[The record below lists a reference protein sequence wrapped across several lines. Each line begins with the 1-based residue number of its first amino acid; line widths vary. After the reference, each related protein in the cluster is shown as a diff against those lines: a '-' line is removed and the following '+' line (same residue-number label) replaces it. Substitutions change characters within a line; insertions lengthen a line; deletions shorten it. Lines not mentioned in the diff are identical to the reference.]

1 LETLFQV
8 DAECDV
14 VLTKIMDSLY
24 SVIEQNGGSSV
35 EYFNSY
41 TRRYCK
47 LWTKIFLYVFK
58 IFIFSK
64 KYISLMQSLYDTP
77 GDEKFGVVQEVNN
90 CNNKSFST
98 FDTIFSLP
106 PKESRQSAP
115 LYREGKQSIIN

>member
-1 LETLFQV
+1 
-8 DAECDV
+8 
-14 VLTKIMDSLY
+14 
-24 SVIEQNGGSSV
+24 
-35 EYFNSY
+35 
-41 TRRYCK
+41 
-47 LWTKIFLYVFK
+47 
-58 IFIFSK
+58 
-64 KYISLMQSLYDTP
+64 MQSLYDTP